1 MSDTRFIFLMIIIF
15 TILFT
20 LILGTFIGLMEMNTK
35 NVDKIN
41 EISNKAEVS
50 CEVKT
55 NQFLYLTV
63 HKIVK

>member
-20 LILGTFIGLMEMNTK
+20 LTLNTFIGLMEMNTK
-35 NVDKIN
+35 NVDKIC
-41 EISNKAEVS
+41 EISNKVGIP
-50 CEVKT
+50 CEVNT
-55 NQFLYLTV
+55 NQCLFTPL

>member
-20 LILGTFIGLMEMNTK
+20 LILGAFIGLIDMNTK

-41 EISNKAEVS
+41 EISNKVCVP
-50 CEVKT
+50 CEVNT
-55 NQFLYLTV
+55 NQFLHLTV

>member
-1 MSDTRFIFLMIIIF
+1 MSDTKFIFLMIIIF

-20 LILGTFIGLMEMNTK
+20 LILGAFIGLIDMNNR
-35 NVDKIN
+35 NVDKIS
-41 EISNKAEVS
+41 EISNKVGVP

-55 NQFLYLTV
+55 NQFLYVTV

>member
-1 MSDTRFIFLMIIIF
+1 MSDTKFIFSMIIIF

-20 LILGTFIGLMEMNTK
+20 LILGAFIGLIDMNTK

-41 EISNKAEVS
+41 EISNKIGVP
-50 CEVKT
+50 CEVNT
-55 NQFLYLTV
+55 NQCLHVNV

>member
-1 MSDTRFIFLMIIIF
+1 MSDTKYNFLMNMCF
-15 TILFT
+15 LVLFT
-20 LILGTFIGLMEMNTK
+20 LLIVVFHAILDMNNK

-41 EISNKAEVS
+41 EISNKVGIP

-55 NQFLYLTV
+55 NQFLYVTV

>member
-1 MSDTRFIFLMIIIF
+1 MSDTNFDFIMNMIFIV
-15 TILFT
+15 LFT
-20 LILGTFIGLMEMNTK
+20 LILCVCIELMEMNTK

-41 EISNKAEVS
+41 EISNKVCVP
-50 CEVKT
+50 CEVNT

>member
-1 MSDTRFIFLMIIIF
+1 MIIIF

-20 LILGTFIGLMEMNTK
+20 LILCVFIELMEMNIK

-41 EISNKAEVS
+41 EISNKVNVP
-50 CEVKT
+50 CEVNT

>member
-20 LILGTFIGLMEMNTK
+20 LILGSFIGLIDMNTK

-41 EISNKAEVS
+41 EISNKVGVP

-55 NQFLYLTV
+55 NQCLHVTA
-63 HKIVK
+63 HKIIK

>member
-1 MSDTRFIFLMIIIF
+1 MSDTRFIFLMNIIF

-20 LILGTFIGLMEMNTK
+20 LILGAFIGLIDMNTK

-55 NQFLYLTV
+55 NQFLYITI

>member
-1 MSDTRFIFLMIIIF
+1 MSDTKFIFSMIIIF

-20 LILGTFIGLMEMNTK
+20 LILGAFIGLIDMNTK

-41 EISNKAEVS
+41 EISNKIGVP
-50 CEVKT
+50 CEVNT
-55 NQFLYLTV
+55 NQCLRVNV

>member
-20 LILGTFIGLMEMNTK
+20 LILGAFIGLIHMNTK

-41 EISNKAEVS
+41 EISNKVGIP
-50 CEVKT
+50 CEVNT
-55 NQFLYLTV
+55 NQCLFTPL